1 MGLEHRVL
9 SGAMKAA
16 LQVLYPP
23 QCLSCGAGVGDTGGV
38 HLCAECWPEARFIT
52 GACCD
57 CCGIPLPD
65 DGSGQEEVLVCDDCL
80 AAVRPWS
87 RGRSALVYDGTA
99 RRLILALKHGDRL
112 DLAPPMAGWLAQ
124 AARPLVQPGM
134 IVAPVPLHL
143 RRLMRRKYNQAA
155 QVSARVARS
164 LGLDH
169 RADLLVRARH
179 TASQDH
185 RDAAERFL
193 NQQDALA
200 VNRRCASLLQ
210 GRPVL
215 LVDDVM
221 ASGATMTAAAMALL
235 AAGSGPV
242 SVAVLARAVKDH

>member
-57 CCGIPLPD
+57 CCGVPLPD
-65 DGSGQEEVLVCDDCL
+65 DGSGPEEVLVCDDCL

-112 DLAPPMAGWLAQ
+112 DLAP
-124 AARPLVQPGM
+124 LVQPGM

-169 RADLLVRARH
+169 RANLLVRARH